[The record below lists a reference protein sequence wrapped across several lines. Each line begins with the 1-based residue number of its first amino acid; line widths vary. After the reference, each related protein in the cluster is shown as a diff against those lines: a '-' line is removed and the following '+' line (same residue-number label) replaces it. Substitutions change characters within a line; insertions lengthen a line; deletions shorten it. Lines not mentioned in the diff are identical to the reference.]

1 MLRLKDIEKNF
12 GGIRALGGVSLEV
25 QEGQVVSIIGANGA
39 GKTTLFSVI
48 TGVFPPDDGEVV
60 FRGERIDGLPAH
72 EISRRGISRTFQ
84 NIRLFAGMT
93 VEENIIMGMHAHTSA
108 GLAQLLFTPRRE
120 LAERRRV
127 RERAR
132 EVAEF
137 FGIVDLLSR
146 DPRTLSYGNQRRV
159 EMARALAADPT
170 LMLLDEPTAGMTE
183 RESDEI
189 RELILR
195 LREAGITV
203 VLIEHDM
210 RVVMNVSD
218 WIVVLN
224 YGVKIAEGTRETV
237 RSDPRVIEA
246 YLGMEE

>member
-93 VEENIIMGMHAHTSA
+93 VEENIIMGMHVHTSA

-210 RVVMNVSD
+210 RVVTNVSD